1 MILVFEANK
10 NNNYNPFTHFFVNFS
25 LLSTV
30 VVECLMGMMM
40 SLSHAKIRLMTTV
53 NGVVHE
59 GGQEISFVH
68 HVLKSRRMH
77 IKFSALLL
85 DGWAN
90 MTGLW
95 GL

>member
-1 MILVFEANK
+1 M
-10 NNNYNPFTHFFVNFS
+10 
-25 LLSTV
+25 
-30 VVECLMGMMM
+30 VECLMGMMM
-40 SLSHAKIRLMTTV
+40 SLSHAKIRLMTTM